1 MSFIKKIIK
10 DMLRNMLGLDVSWAK
25 PPLPSIA
32 QLEAKQIVFSLRKFK
47 IDLVLDVG
55 ANTGQFASEIR
66 QGGYAGRIVS
76 FEPLTKAHAELQQT
90 GAGDPL
96 WDVYPRSAL
105 GDHVGEVE
113 INIAGNS
120 QSSSILPMLE
130 SHRSAAPESAYQGK
144 EIVPIK
150 TLDAVAGQY
159 LKDARAAFLKIDTQ
173 GFEWQVLDGAR
184 ETLPHIKG
192 ILVELSLVPLYEG
205 QHLWREV
212 IDRLEAEGFTLWGFK
227 PGFTDQASGQS
238 LQVDGVFY
246 RNP

>member
-1 MSFIKKIIK
+1 MALK
-10 DMLRNMLGLDVSWAK
+10 DLVRQIFRKLGLVVHRYVPPVPP
-25 PPLPSIA
+25 PPLPIIS
-32 QLEAKQIVFSLRKFK
+32 SLRKFK
-47 IDLVLDVG
+47 IDLILDVG

-76 FEPLTKAHAELQQT
+76 FEPLTQAHAELQQT
-90 GAGDPL
+90 SEGDPL
-96 WDVYPRSAL
+96 WDVYPRCAL
-105 GDHVGEVE
+105 GDHDGEVE

-130 SHRSAAPESAYQGK
+130 THRSAAPESAYQGK

-184 ETLPHIKG
+184 DTLPHVKG
-192 ILVELSLVPLYEG
+192 ILVELSLVQLYEG
-205 QHLWREV
+205 QRLWREV
-212 IDRLEAEGFTLWGFK
+212 IDRLETAGFTLWGFK
-227 PGFTDQASGQS
+227 PVFSDQATGRT